1 MRGLCA
7 RLLAGRYG
15 NGEAAGVAI
24 FALLLVLLAIRIT
37 RGADLGDESYYAIFI
52 DDWLKGGIATSS
64 FLDIHQTAALA
75 VYPAAL
81 AYVALKGSSDGLFLF
96 LRALFLAGAAASAL
110 CWVVFLKRLG
120 CQFLAWA
127 GGILVLSFIPF
138 GLPAPSYN
146 TLGQQALTIALASFG
161 VAALLDGRTREQVW
175 WLIASACAWAV
186 ATVVYP
192 PLIMPLGALCL
203 FGLCHRDGS
212 FPHPL
217 SYVAMT
223 GAAVCAGWSL
233 VILSLTFAH
242 LRDVLIFS
250 STNFDADGW
259 RRKLTFVQDIFGG
272 NIPFSMLCVA
282 AIGVGVTR
290 HLFPLLARLATV
302 AVLVALFAT
311 TPALY
316 ARSHDAVTLAAL
328 TGLGLLS
335 GLRTNASQPERVIG
349 LVYATSLFAALTT
362 CGTAFN
368 SVYNF
373 SIGALP
379 AAALAVVGRP
389 APKFS
394 SIAAALPVSAAVAAV
409 LSTSLFFYYGE
420 LPGQPLAPR
429 ERMADGFFCGLAL
442 VPNDAALVRLVRNRI
457 DPLLENNPPIAIIG
471 RLPGLVLAMPARLSM
486 PIAYAVQSNEK
497 WLSLQET
504 FYRQP
509 GRQPLFVL
517 IYRDPYFV
525 PSNPIPRFDDDYAL
539 AEAVKTPLGYIEIF
553 RLR

>member
-1 MRGLCA
+1 MRDLCA
-7 RLLAGRYG
+7 RLLARRYG
-15 NGEAAGVAI
+15 KAEATGVAI

-81 AYVALKGSSDGLFLF
+81 AYTALKGSSDGLFLF
-96 LRALFLAGAAASAL
+96 LRALFLAGAVASAL
-110 CWVVFLKRLG
+110 CWVIFLKRLG
-120 CQFLAWA
+120 YRLLAWA
-127 GGILVLSFIPF
+127 GGIFVLSFIPF

-161 VAALLDGRTREQVW
+161 VAALLDGRTREQIW

-192 PLIMPLGALCL
+192 PLIIPLGALCL
-203 FGLCHRDGS
+203 FGLWYRDGC
-212 FPHPL
+212 FPRPL
-217 SYVAMT
+217 SYVAMAA
-223 GAAVCAGWSL
+223 AAVCAVWSL
-233 VILSLTFAH
+233 VILSLTFAR
-242 LRDVLIFS
+242 LRDALIFS
-250 STNFDADGW
+250 STNFDPDGW
-259 RRKLTFVQDIFGG
+259 GRKLAFVQNIFGV

-282 AIGVGVTR
+282 AIGIGLTR
-290 HLFPLLARLATV
+290 HRLPLLARLATV
-302 AVLVALFAT
+302 AVLAALFAT

-316 ARSHDAVTLAAL
+316 VRSHDAVTLAAL

-335 GLRTNASQPERVIG
+335 GLRTNASRTERVIG
-349 LVYATSLFAALTT
+349 LVYATSLVAALTT
-362 CGTAFN
+362 SVTAFN
-368 SVYNF
+368 SIYNF

-379 AAALAVVGRP
+379 AAALAVMGRP
-389 APKFS
+389 GAKFS
-394 SIAAALPVSAAVAAV
+394 SVVAALPISAAVAAV

-442 VPNDAALVRLVRNRI
+442 VPNDAALIRLVQNRI
-457 DPLLENNPPIAIIG
+457 DPLLENKPPIAIIG
-471 RLPGLVLAMPARLSM
+471 RLPGLALAMPARLSM
-486 PIAYAVQSNEK
+486 PIAYAVPGGDN
-497 WLSLQET
+497 WLSLQEA

-517 IYRDPYFV
+517 IYLDPYFV
-525 PSNPIPRFDDDYAL
+525 PSNPMPRFDNDYAL
-539 AEAVKTPLGYIEIF
+539 AEEVKTPLGHIEIF
-553 RLR
+553 RRR

>member
-1 MRGLCA
+1 MWGSCK
-7 RLLAGRYG
+7 RLLARRYG
-15 NGEAAGVAI
+15 KGEAAGVAI
-24 FALLLVLLAIRIT
+24 FTLLLVLLAIRIT

-52 DDWLKGGIATSS
+52 DDWLKGGIASSS

-81 AYVALKGSSDGLFLF
+81 AYAALKGSSDGLFLF
-96 LRALFLAGAAASAL
+96 LRALFLAGAVASAL
-110 CWVVFLKRLG
+110 CWVIFLKQLGYRL
-120 CQFLAWA
+120 LAWA
-127 GGILVLSFIPF
+127 GGIFVLSFIPF

-146 TLGQQALTIALASFG
+146 TLGQQALTIALALFG
-161 VAALLDGRTREQVW
+161 YAALLDGRAREQVW
-175 WLIASACAWAV
+175 WLAASACAWAV

-203 FGLCHRDGS
+203 FGLWYRDGS
-212 FPHPL
+212 FPRPL

-233 VILSLTFAH
+233 VILSMTFAH

-259 RRKLTFVQDIFGG
+259 SRRLTVLQDIFGG

-282 AIGVGVTR
+282 AIGIGVTR
-290 HLFPLLARLATV
+290 HLFPLLARLATA
-302 AVLVALFAT
+302 AVLAALFAT

-335 GLRTNASQPERVIG
+335 GLRTNASRPERVIG
-349 LVYATSLFAALTT
+349 LVYATSLLAALTT
-362 CGTAFN
+362 SAAAFN

-379 AAALAVVGRP
+379 AAALAVIGRP
-389 APKFS
+389 ATKFS
-394 SIAAALPVSAAVAAV
+394 SVAAALPVTATVAAV

-420 LPGQPLAPR
+420 LPGQPLEPR
-429 ERMADGFFCGLAL
+429 ERMADGFFSGLAL
-442 VPNDAALVRLVRNRI
+442 VPNEAALIRLVRNRI
-457 DPLLENNPPIAIIG
+457 NPLLENNPPIAIIG
-471 RLPGLVLAMPARLSM
+471 RLPGLALAMPARLSM
-486 PIAYAVQSNEK
+486 PIAYAVPGGDK

-509 GRQPLFVL
+509 ERQPLFVL

-525 PSNPIPRFDDDYAL
+525 LSNPIPRFDNDYAL
-539 AEAVKTPLGYIEIF
+539 AEEVKTPLGQIEIF
-553 RLR
+553 RRR